1 MDITGEL
8 TQKKF
13 SARQLVSKVF
23 ETDQYLIRQILDEDD
38 KRAAEILID
47 RYYKTVYREIYIK
60 TSDEELSLDL
70 TQETFISILRALSQF
85 DASKAS
91 FKTWIIRIAQNKVID
106 YRRSR
111 YNHESIMTEVLEDY
125 DEASSDCIEDN
136 AINSMTKE
144 KVMQILKKQD
154 EVSERIFMMR
164 AYEEHSFTQIA
175 QMMGMNQGAVK
186 ARYYKTVKLIRK
198 ELEGYE

>member
-1 MDITGEL
+1 MDTTGEL

-111 YNHESIMTEVLEDY
+111 YNEESIMTEVLAEY
-125 DEASSDCIEDN
+125 DEPSSDCIEDN

-164 AYEEHSFTQIA
+164 AYEEYSFMQIA

>member
-1 MDITGEL
+1 MDTTGEL

-23 ETDQYLIRQILDEDD
+23 ETDHYLIRQILDEDD

-111 YNHESIMTEVLEDY
+111 YNHEAIMTEVLEDY
-125 DEASSDCIEDN
+125 DEASKENIEEQ
-136 AINSMTKE
+136 AINSVTKD
-144 KVMQILKKQD
+144 KVMQLVRKQD
-154 EVSERIFMMR
+154 ETSQKIFVMR
-164 AYEEHSFTQIA
+164 AYEEHSFMQIS
-175 QMMGMNQGAVK
+175 QELGISQGAVK
-186 ARYYKTVKLIRK
+186 ARYYKTVKSLRK

>member
-1 MDITGEL
+1 MDTTGEL

-125 DEASSDCIEDN
+125 

>member
-1 MDITGEL
+1 MDTTGEL

-91 FKTWIIRIAQNKVID
+91 FKTWIIRIAQNKVRD

-125 DEASSDCIEDN
+125 DEPSSDCIEDN

-186 ARYYKTVKLIRK
+186 SRYYKTVKLIRK

>member
-1 MDITGEL
+1 M
-8 TQKKF
+8 
-13 SARQLVSKVF
+13 
-23 ETDQYLIRQILDEDD
+23 
-38 KRAAEILID
+38 
-47 RYYKTVYREIYIK
+47 
-60 TSDEELSLDL
+60 SLDL

-125 DEASSDCIEDN
+125 DKPSSDCIEDN

>member
-1 MDITGEL
+1 MDTTGEL

-106 YRRSR
+106 Y
-111 YNHESIMTEVLEDY
+111 DKP
-125 DEASSDCIEDN
+125 SSDCIEDN

-144 KVMQILKKQD
+144 KIMQILKKQD

>member
-1 MDITGEL
+1 M
-8 TQKKF
+8 
-13 SARQLVSKVF
+13 
-23 ETDQYLIRQILDEDD
+23 
-38 KRAAEILID
+38 
-47 RYYKTVYREIYIK
+47 YRNC
-60 TSDEELSLDL
+60 
-70 TQETFISILRALSQF
+70 R
-85 DASKAS
+85 
-91 FKTWIIRIAQNKVID
+91 
-106 YRRSR
+106 
-111 YNHESIMTEVLEDY
+111 
-125 DEASSDCIEDN
+125 
-136 AINSMTKE
+136 MTKE

>member
-1 MDITGEL
+1 MDTTGEL

-106 YRRSR
+106 WNSR
-111 YNHESIMTEVLEDY
+111 
-125 DEASSDCIEDN
+125 
-136 AINSMTKE
+136 K
-144 KVMQILKKQD
+144 
-154 EVSERIFMMR
+154 
-164 AYEEHSFTQIA
+164 
-175 QMMGMNQGAVK
+175 
-186 ARYYKTVKLIRK
+186 
-198 ELEGYE
+198 

>member
-1 MDITGEL
+1 MDTTGEL

-106 YRRSR
+106 YQRSR

-125 DEASSDCIEDN
+125 DEPSSDCIEDN

>member
-1 MDITGEL
+1 MDTTGEL

-70 TQETFISILRALSQF
+70 TQ
-85 DASKAS
+85 
-91 FKTWIIRIAQNKVID
+91 
-106 YRRSR
+106 
-111 YNHESIMTEVLEDY
+111 
-125 DEASSDCIEDN
+125 ASSDCIEDN